1 MHVEQVNMVALLY
14 FDIMQSVN
22 VDRGLRFCVV
32 LASLWAYFYTLK
44 CKNER
49 IEPDEHHT
57 KNKVQNLK
65 HIALCQRTTTQH
77 LKHGSFKKEVEF
89 NLQYFFIV
97 RSL

>member
-49 IEPDEHHT
+49 IRADEHHT
-57 KNKVQNLK
+57 K
-65 HIALCQRTTTQH
+65 I
-77 LKHGSFKKEVEF
+77 
-89 NLQYFFIV
+89 
-97 RSL
+97 